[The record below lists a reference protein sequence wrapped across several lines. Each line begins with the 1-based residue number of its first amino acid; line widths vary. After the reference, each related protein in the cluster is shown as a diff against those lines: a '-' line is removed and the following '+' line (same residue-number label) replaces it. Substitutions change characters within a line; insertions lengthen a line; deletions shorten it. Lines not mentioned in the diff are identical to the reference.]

1 MSESLYRKYRPQV
14 FGDVVGQD
22 HIIKTL
28 QNSISANKVSHAY
41 LFCGPRGTGK
51 TTTARIL
58 AKALL
63 CEKGPTVEPDGTCE
77 DCQMIAKS
85 VHPDVS
91 ELDAASRTGV
101 ENVRDE
107 IISRV
112 GYAPVRG
119 QYKVYV
125 IDEVHMLSN
134 AAFNAL
140 LKTLEEPP
148 AHIVFVLCTTDPQK
162 VPETIRSRCQRFD
175 FRAINTEELTG
186 RLGAVCEMENVSF
199 EGEALE
205 LIAQRSNGGL
215 RDALTALEQTIAF
228 GDNHVSLSVAQDMFG
243 KTDVND
249 LNDLVKSV
257 AEKNI
262 NKCLEFIEA
271 KVNDGV
277 DFAQFVDDFAQRMR
291 DVYVMRLTNCD
302 ISVSESKANVEL
314 IKEEAK
320 LFDEAQLSYTLS
332 LMHDLSVDLKTASN
346 QRLAFELGIFKML
359 EPHSSMTFEAIDA
372 RLSALESGSQV
383 IASANQGFSDQVL
396 GFSNGS
402 RLETSTNPSIGNQKV
417 DKSTDLQED
426 APTKT
431 YNLKPK
437 TSDSWTVSSA
447 PTPPTP
453 SSTTEEENLK
463 PKTYN
468 LKPNAE
474 SVPPASD
481 LTDMPVGKIDFRSI
495 WKRALDQLRT
505 SNPAIFSLLDSAHGS
520 FNQPSKTITL
530 KLEEGRTFAYNNLS
544 KPASKTAIIASL
556 EKAGLAG
563 AKINVVMLEGENPS
577 NQGFRDQVL
586 GFSNGSQL
594 EASTNPSRG
603 NQKADK
609 STDLQEAAPTTT
621 YNLKPKTSEEDA
633 LSTADD
639 VSTDDV
645 TSKTYNLKPNTH
657 EGEELNAGPIPEPT
671 PESQETLKSE
681 IDEFND
687 ILASTFGEGAHFEE
701 VN

>member
-14 FGDVVGQD
+14 FTDVVGQD

-63 CEKGPTVEPDGTCE
+63 CENGPTVSPDGTCE
-77 DCQMIAKS
+77 DCQMIARS

-119 QYKVYV
+119 NYKVYV

-148 AHIVFVLCTTDPQK
+148 SHIVFVLCTTDPQK

-175 FRAINTEELTG
+175 FRPINAKELTG
-186 RLGAVCEMENVSF
+186 RLGAVCEMENVPF

-228 GDNHVSLSVAQDMFG
+228 GDNKVSLSVVQDMFG

-249 LNDLVKSV
+249 LNDLVLAI
-257 AEKNI
+257 AEKNV
-262 NKCLEFIEA
+262 NKCLEFIET

-291 DVYVMRLTNCD
+291 DVYVVKLSSCD
-302 ISVSESKANVEL
+302 IAVSPSEANVEQ

-320 LFDEAQLSYTLS
+320 RFDEARLSYILS

-346 QRLAFELGIFKML
+346 QRLSFELGIFKML
-359 EPHSSMTFEAIDA
+359 YEHCSMTFEAIDA
-372 RLSALESGSQV
+372 RLSALENGAPVAETGQV
-383 IASANQGFSDQVL
+383 NAVENKSPAPSPDHSISDN
-396 GFSNGS
+396 S
-402 RLETSTNPSIGNQKV
+402 
-417 DKSTDLQED
+417 
-426 APTKT
+426 
-431 YNLKPK
+431 
-437 TSDSWTVSSA
+437 
-447 PTPPTP
+447 
-453 SSTTEEENLK
+453 LK

-468 LKPNAE
+468 LKP
-474 SVPPASD
+474 SVGIREQGLGISEKQGMRDQGLGISEKSATEAPPRTVPAPPFP
-481 LTDMPVGKIDFRSI
+481 TTNGRIDFRSI
-495 WKRALDQLRT
+495 WKNALDDLK
-505 SNPAIFSLLDSAHGS
+505 SGNPAIYSLLDSAHGS

-530 KLEEGRTFAYNNLS
+530 KMEAGRSFAYNNLN
-544 KPASKTAIIASL
+544 KPASKTAIIDAL
-556 EKAGLAG
+556 EKAGLSG
-563 AKINVVMLEGENPS
+563 ATVKVVMLEEESLGTRDQGSESLGIREQGLGSLGTRDQGLGISSDSQGTSPTNPYSLTPNTSETDGHPEPSPSTEAADSDTEPPTPNPYSLVPNPS
-577 NQGFRDQVL
+577 N
-586 GFSNGSQL
+586 
-594 EASTNPSRG
+594 EAVEE
-603 NQKADK
+603 
-609 STDLQEAAPTTT
+609 EAAAI
-621 YNLKPKTSEEDA
+621 E
-633 LSTADD
+633 
-639 VSTDDV
+639 
-645 TSKTYNLKPNTH
+645 
-657 EGEELNAGPIPEPT
+657 
-671 PESQETLKSE
+671 KSE

-687 ILASTFGEGAHFEE
+687 ILASTFGEGASFKE
-701 VN
+701 VK